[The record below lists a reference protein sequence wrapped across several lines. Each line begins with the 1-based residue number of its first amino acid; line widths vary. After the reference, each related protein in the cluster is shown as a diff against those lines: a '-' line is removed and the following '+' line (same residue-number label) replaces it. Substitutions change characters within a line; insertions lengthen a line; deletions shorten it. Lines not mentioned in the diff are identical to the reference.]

1 MMTNRLKSHGGPV
14 QHEVRGVT
22 QGNPFCVACGD
33 PPPLTDERLCET
45 CFRARNHL
53 SEFPERI
60 QQTRCP
66 KCEMILVDGR
76 FGRMGHDELMQHRA
90 MESLTV
96 HPDAKNLDLELH
108 AEIIDDRT
116 TKLTMDVKGDI
127 QGIDFDDHHESLLQ
141 TSNGVCQTCTRKA
154 GAYFEAVMQL
164 RSAGRRLE
172 EKEVKELRES
182 LDHMMEDMPEDPMFF
197 ITKEGPVT
205 GGWDLQLGSKSM
217 ARMWGRKLVNAHGG
231 QTKETST
238 TVGHKDGVDITR
250 LTLLYRKP
258 AYGIG
263 DIIRFR
269 KRLWRIDTW
278 QKDGPILLAMD
289 RYERTGATWRDLEK
303 CIVVSQKK
311 DHCVVEILRRDD
323 SAVEILDPNDFT
335 VRTLSS
341 SYDIGPEDSRVRICL
356 IEGEWTCMPRTRG
369 EQGGE

>member
-1 MMTNRLKSHGGPV
+1 MSKGD
-14 QHEVRGVT
+14 
-22 QGNPFCVACGD
+22 PFCIACGN
-33 PPPLTDERLCET
+33 PPPLTSERLCEV
-45 CFRARNHL
+45 CFRARNYL
-53 SEFPERI
+53 SKFPERI

-66 KCEMILVDGR
+66 KCEMILIDGR
-76 FGRMGHDELMQHRA
+76 FGRMDHDDLMQYRT
-90 MESLTV
+90 MEALSV
-96 HPDAKNLDLELH
+96 HPDAENLDLELH
-108 AEIIDDRT
+108 ADLIDDRT
-116 TKLTMDVKGDI
+116 SRLSVVIKGEIEGFQFEDN
-127 QGIDFDDHHESLLQ
+127 HEALLQ

-172 EKEVKELRES
+172 DDEVKELRMS
-182 LDHMMEDMPEDPMFF
+182 LDDMLIDSPEDPMFF

-263 DIIRFR
+263 DVIKFR
-269 KRLWRIDTW
+269 KRFWRIDTW

-303 CIVVSQKK
+303 CVVISQKK
-311 DHCVVEILRRDD
+311 DHYKVEILRRDD
-323 SAVEILDPNDFT
+323 SAVEILDPNDFS
-335 VRTLSS
+335 VRTLAIA
-341 SYDIGPEDSRVRICL
+341 YDISTDDTKVRICL

-369 EQGGE
+369 EQGGK